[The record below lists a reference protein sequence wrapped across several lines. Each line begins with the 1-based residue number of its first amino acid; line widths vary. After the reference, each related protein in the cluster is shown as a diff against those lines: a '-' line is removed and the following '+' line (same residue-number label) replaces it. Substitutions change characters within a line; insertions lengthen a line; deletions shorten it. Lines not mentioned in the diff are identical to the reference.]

1 MSDKS
6 VAQMQREILCAGYY
20 LRLTYGSGFYE
31 AIRCKGEAIRAF
43 YSETFEKLIESV
55 YKESVK

>member
-6 VAQMQREILCAGYY
+6 VAQMQREILCAGFH
-20 LRLTYGSGFYE
+20 LRLDYSGGYYE
-31 AIRCKGEAIRAF
+31 AIRSKDDSIRRF
-43 YSETFEKLIESV
+43 YSETFEGLIESV

>member
-20 LRLTYGSGFYE
+20 LRLTYGSGFTRLSG
-31 AIRCKGEAIRAF
+31 AKVKP
-43 YSETFEKLIESV
+43 SVPSTQKLL
-55 YKESVK
+55 KDL